1 MLYSTCNFLQK
12 ITLNSFSNYEVY
24 GKENVPPVGP
34 LIVVSNH
41 LSNIDPSILAVSVP
55 RRLKFLAKSSLFTG
69 PFISSLLKWYGAHPL
84 HRDRVDVSSFKWAVN
99 HLHKDGVISIFP
111 EGTRSR
117 GSMIKAKSG
126 VARLVQMS
134 DATILPIG
142 ITGTEHIGNVLR
154 VVNPTGTIKV
164 NIGSPFSLPKIEG
177 PIDSPI
183 LKSMTDLIMERVS
196 ILLPESYRGVYSIS
210 IKAPTV

>member
-111 EGTRSR
+111 EGTRTTQGEDKQYKPGVVALYKRFNIPIIPMALNSGRYWGKNSLLKNKGKIIFQFLPPIKTKLSR
-117 GSMIKAKSG
+117 DQFMI
-126 VARLVQMS
+126 
-134 DATILPIG
+134 
-142 ITGTEHIGNVLR
+142 E
-154 VVNPTGTIKV
+154 
-164 NIGSPFSLPKIEG
+164 
-177 PIDSPI
+177 
-183 LKSMTDLIMERVS
+183 LKNCIQNASQNL
-196 ILLPESYRGVYSIS
+196 
-210 IKAPTV
+210 